1 MHRLYRLMSDYR
13 ILDRVNSPKDLRVLT
28 LPELKELA
36 AELRQFLIRVVSKN
50 GGHLA
55 PNLGVVELTLALHRV
70 FDCPVD
76 KIIFDVGHQA
86 YIHKILTGRKDRF
99 DTIRTYQGLS
109 GFPKLTESPCDAF
122 GVGHSSTSISAADGI
137 AAARDLQGKDFNV
150 VAVIGDGAMT
160 GGMSF
165 EALNHVGDTKRR
177 MVIVLNDNEMSI
189 SKNVGAMS
197 RYLYELRTGD
207 TYTKLKGDLENWLSG
222 LEHGEDVLEAIDRVK
237 TGVKYLVAP
246 ESIFEHLGIKYFG
259 PIDGHDLEG
268 LLDVLSTARKEKGPV
283 LVHVMTVK
291 GKGYSP
297 AEKSPN
303 KFHGTGP
310 FDIATGAKLPGS
322 GTAPKYT
329 DVFGKTLIELAEEDK
344 SIVAITAAMPDGT
357 GTEAFKERFPDR
369 FFDVGIAEQ
378 HAVTFAAGLSTQ
390 GMKPVAAIYSTFM
403 QRAYDQIVHDVCLQ
417 QLPVKL
423 CMDRAGLVG
432 DDGPTHHGV
441 FDYAYLLPLPNMVI
455 MAPKDE
461 DELRHMLK
469 TAMDYQDGPIAMRY
483 PRGNGVGV
491 NCSGPLHTLPIGK
504 AELLSEGRNV
514 SLWAIGSM
522 VPAAVRVAA
531 QLRRQG
537 IDAGV
542 VNMRFAKPLDV
553 ELLEKEAR
561 RTHCIVTMEEGV
573 LKGGVGDAVL
583 ETLNA
588 RGLLQIVRVLRI
600 GIPDAFVPHGDRKL
614 LLRDIG
620 MDDDTMMVR
629 VAAFVKPGQEGE
641 GRSE

>member
-1 MHRLYRLMSDYR
+1 MSDYR
-13 ILDRVNSPKDLRVLT
+13 ILDRVNSPKDLRGLT
-28 LPELKELA
+28 LPELKELS
-36 AELRQFLIRVVSKN
+36 EEIRQFIIRVVSKN

-70 FDCPVD
+70 YDCPTD

-109 GFPKLTESPCDAF
+109 GFPKLTESPYDAF

-150 VAVIGDGAMT
+150 AAVIGDGAMT

-222 LEHGEDVLEAIDRVK
+222 LEHGDEVLEAIDRVK

-246 ESIFEHLGIKYFG
+246 ESIFEHMGIKYFG
-259 PIDGHDLEG
+259 PIDGHDLES
-268 LLDVLSTARKEKGPV
+268 LLDVLATARKEKGPV

-291 GKGYSP
+291 GKGYGP

-322 GTAPKYT
+322 STAPKYT
-329 DVFGKTLIELAEEDK
+329 DVFGKTLIELAEKDK

-378 HAVTFAAGLSTQ
+378 HAVTFAAGLATQ
-390 GMKPVAAIYSTFM
+390 GIKPVAAIYSTFM

-417 QLPVKL
+417 KLPVKL

-469 TAMDYQDGPIAMRY
+469 TAMTYQDGPIAMRY
-483 PRGNGVGV
+483 PRGNGIGV
-491 NCSGPLHTLPIGK
+491 DCSAPLHTLPIGK
-504 AELLSEGRNV
+504 AELLSEGRDV

-522 VPAAVRVAA
+522 VPAAVRVADA
-531 QLRRQG
+531 LRQKG

-542 VNMRFAKPLDV
+542 VNMRFAKPLDA
-553 ELLEKEAR
+553 ELLEQEAR
-561 RTHCIVTMEEGV
+561 RTRCLVTLEEGV

-588 RGLLQIVRVLRI
+588 KDLLQTVRVLRI
-600 GIPDAFVPHGDRKL
+600 GIPDEFVPHGDRKL

-620 MDDDTMMVR
+620 MDDETMTAR
-629 VAAFVKPGQEGE
+629 IAACVQPSQDGE

>member
-1 MHRLYRLMSDYR
+1 M
-13 ILDRVNSPKDLRVLT
+13 NSPKDLRGLT
-28 LPELKELA
+28 LPELKELS
-36 AELRQFLIRVVSKN
+36 EEIRQFIIRVVSKN

-70 FDCPVD
+70 YDCPTD

-109 GFPKLTESPCDAF
+109 GFPKLTESPYDAF

-150 VAVIGDGAMT
+150 AAVIGDGAMT

-222 LEHGEDVLEAIDRVK
+222 LEHGDEVLEAIDRVK

-246 ESIFEHLGIKYFG
+246 ESIFEHMGIKYFG
-259 PIDGHDLEG
+259 PIDGHDLES
-268 LLDVLSTARKEKGPV
+268 LLDVLATARKEKGPV
-283 LVHVMTVK
+283 LVHVMTVQ
-291 GKGYSP
+291 GKGYGP

-322 GTAPKYT
+322 STAPKYT
-329 DVFGKTLIELAEEDK
+329 DVFGKTLIELAEKDK

-378 HAVTFAAGLSTQ
+378 HAVTFAAGLATQ
-390 GMKPVAAIYSTFM
+390 GIKPVAAIYSTFM

-417 QLPVKL
+417 KLPVKL

-469 TAMDYQDGPIAMRY
+469 TAMTYQDGPIAMRY
-483 PRGNGVGV
+483 PRGNGIGV
-491 NCSGPLHTLPIGK
+491 DCSAPLHTLPIGK
-504 AELLSEGRNV
+504 AELLSEGRDV

-522 VPAAVRVAA
+522 VPAAVRVADA
-531 QLRRQG
+531 LRQKG

-542 VNMRFAKPLDV
+542 VNMRFAKPLDA
-553 ELLEKEAR
+553 ELLEQEAR
-561 RTHCIVTMEEGV
+561 RTRCLVTLEEGV

-588 RGLLQIVRVLRI
+588 KDLLQTVRVLRI
-600 GIPDAFVPHGDRKL
+600 GIPDEFVPHGDRKL

-620 MDDDTMMVR
+620 MDDETMTAR
-629 VAAFVKPGQEGE
+629 IAAFVQPSQDGE